1 MRSVV
6 YSGPILALLPNDQ
19 EVKTGWLADYSSGNR
34 ISGEGWD
41 FFALIVKISV

>member
-1 MRSVV
+1 MRSIL

-19 EVKTGWLADYSSGNR
+19 EVKTGWLADYSSGN
-34 ISGEGWD
+34 SEEWD